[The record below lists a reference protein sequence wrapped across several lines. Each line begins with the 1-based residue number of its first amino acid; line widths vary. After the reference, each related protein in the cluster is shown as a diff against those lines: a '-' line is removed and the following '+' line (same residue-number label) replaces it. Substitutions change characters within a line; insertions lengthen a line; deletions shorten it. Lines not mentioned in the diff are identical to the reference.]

1 VNPALNDSVWVE
13 TPHIWKDIKFKSQT
27 SAGKVILL
35 LFWDCNGSILEH
47 YHEQGT
53 TVTAALYT
61 EILKSKLKPAFHNK
75 HSGLLSRGVLL
86 LHDNTLPHFMA
97 CTIEAIRQLKFELLP
112 LPPHS
117 PDLAPSDYHVF
128 GPLKEA
134 LSVR

>member
-1 VNPALNDSVWVE
+1 MTVYGVE
-13 TPHIWKDIKFKSQT
+13 TSHIWEDKKFKSQN

-35 LFWDCNGSILEH
+35 LFWEFSGSILEH
-47 YHEQGT
+47 YREQGT

-61 EILKSKLKPAFHNK
+61 EILISKLKPALRNK
-75 HSGLLSRGVLL
+75 HSGLLSRGILL

-97 CTIEAIRQLKFELLP
+97 STIEAIRQLKFELP
-112 LPPHS
+112 PHPPHS
-117 PDLAPSDYHVF
+117 PDLGPSDYHVF